1 MWYVIFLI
9 MGALVGSLATF
20 LRCET
25 RCRDCGAR
33 ENCEQFP

>member
-1 MWYVIFLI
+1 MWYVIFF
-9 MGALVGSLATF
+9 MVGVLVGSLVTF
-20 LRCET
+20 LRGET